1 MWNLLLLKYR
11 RNKFF
16 RLSEKNSDHV
26 EKCHD
31 ITVFA
36 FNNKK
41 LYYSLRIY
49 KALI

>member
-1 MWNLLLLKYR
+1 MLKYK

-16 RLSEKNSDHV
+16 ELSKRNSDRV
-26 EKCHD
+26 ERRHD

-41 LYYSLRIY
+41 LYSLRIY
-49 KALI
+49 KA

>member
-1 MWNLLLLKYR
+1 MLKYR

-16 RLSEKNSDHV
+16 GLSKRNSDRV
-26 EKCHD
+26 ERCHD
-31 ITVFA
+31 ITVFI

-41 LYYSLRIY
+41 LHYSLRIY